1 MIYSEWCFI
10 SLSSGN
16 ELGGVMGCGGGG
28 GEIVTYQPALPAT
41 RGLVLTK
48 CSIVFI
54 ENIHFFNHLAFR
66 PFTSKLT

>member
-1 MIYSEWCFI
+1 
-10 SLSSGN
+10 
-16 ELGGVMGCGGGG
+16 MGCGGGG